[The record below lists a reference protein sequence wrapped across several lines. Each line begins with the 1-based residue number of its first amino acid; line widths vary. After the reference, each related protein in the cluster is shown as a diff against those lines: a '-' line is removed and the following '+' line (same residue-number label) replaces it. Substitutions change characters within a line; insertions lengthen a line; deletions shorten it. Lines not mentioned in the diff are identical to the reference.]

1 MRTPSKEGANM
12 LAVTEAAAEAIT
24 ALTAQGGID
33 DQGGLRFSMQT
44 QTDSQ
49 AALALTVASAPVDG
63 DHVVTA
69 DAGANVFLEEQAA
82 DYLSDK
88 VLDVQQDDE
97 GQLNFAVLERAS

>member
-1 MRTPSKEGANM
+1 M
-12 LAVTEAAAEAIT
+12 LAVTEAAAQAIEAL
-24 ALTAQGGID
+24 AAQGGVE
-33 DQGGLRFSMQT
+33 DQGGLRFSMQAES
-44 QTDSQ
+44 DSQ

-63 DHVVTA
+63 DQVVTA
-69 DAGANVFLEEQAA
+69 DTGAHVFLEEQAA

>member
-1 MRTPSKEGANM
+1 M

-33 DQGGLRFSMQT
+33 DNGGLRFSMRT
-44 QTDSQ
+44 QVDSQ
-49 AALALTVASAPVDG
+49 AALALTVASSPVEG
-63 DHVVTA
+63 DKVVTA
-69 DAGANVFLEEQAA
+69 DTGAHVFLEEQAA

-88 VLDVQQDDE
+88 VLDVQQDAE